1 MTKEE
6 RTKIVKLYFIAPG
19 ARVLVL
25 GRGQLVNMQYFFSS
39 FCLHLGMDQAN

>member
-6 RTKIVKLYFIAPG
+6 RTKIVKLYFIDPG
-19 ARVLVL
+19 AKVLVL
-25 GRGQLVNMQYFFSS
+25 GRGHLTMQYFFSS